1 MASEAMVRNLG
12 GTEGDWKPLAVLSR
26 GGALLVCFTKRSP
39 QSVESRIQQ
48 NESTRHRQEAQ

>member
-26 GGALLVCFTKRSP
+26 RVTAGVFY
-39 QSVESRIQQ
+39 
-48 NESTRHRQEAQ
+48 